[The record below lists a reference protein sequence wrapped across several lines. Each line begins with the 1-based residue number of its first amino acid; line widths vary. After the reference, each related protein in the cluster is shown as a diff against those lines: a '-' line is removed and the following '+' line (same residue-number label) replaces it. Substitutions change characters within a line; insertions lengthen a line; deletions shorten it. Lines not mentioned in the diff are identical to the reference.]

1 MSATP
6 QRRRST
12 RRLSAAAAVLAAAV
26 GVTAAAIPAGAQEA
40 HGARQAQGTYG
51 DDGRH
56 GPYSEHGEPGEHDT
70 YGKHDGH
77 GRHGKHPRH
86 SRIVDVQLLSFN
98 DFHGNLEPPQG
109 SSGTVQETQPD
120 GSTKKVEA
128 GGVEYLAGSL
138 RTARKGHPY
147 SVTAA
152 AGDLVGASPL
162 LSGLFHDEPTVEAM
176 NKLGLDVTSVGN
188 HEFDEGRAELT
199 RLQRGGCHPKDGC
212 YEKTGSKGKTPKR
225 FRGADFPYLAANVTD
240 EKTGRPILKPYTVWR
255 HKGVKIGFI
264 GVTLEGT
271 PNVVSA
277 NGVKGLKFHN
287 EVETIN
293 KYAKV
298 LDRQGVKSIVALIH
312 EGGMPASNSYDYDCD
327 SPGAGA
333 GAGISGPIVDIA
345 KKVTPKVDALVTG
358 HTHQAYACTIP
369 DPSGT
374 PRTVTSAA
382 SFGKLYTE
390 TTLTYDRRTKDIVRT
405 SVRAPQARNHVV
417 NRTQPKAADMTALIK
432 RWNALAAPVAG
443 KPVGHISADIA
454 GRGSEAP
461 ESPLGDVL
469 TDAQLEAT
477 AGDGK
482 GGAQLALMNPGG
494 IRSDLAFKASGGEGD
509 GVVTYGEA
517 FTVQPFTNMMNVVDL
532 TGAQLLTA
540 LQQQVSGPNE
550 ASPKILQVSRGLT
563 YTLDMT
569 KTGAAR
575 VVKDSVKLNGTTIDP
590 AKTYRVA
597 MNEFLAGG
605 GDGFTV
611 LKEGRNKYVG
621 PSDLD
626 AFTAYLTA
634 HSSASAPLAP
644 PKADRITVVK

>member
-1 MSATP
+1 MPATP
-6 QRRRST
+6 QRRRRIS
-12 RRLSAAAAVLAAAV
+12 RLTIGTAVLATAATAA
-26 GVTAAAIPAGAQEA
+26 VTAAALPAGADTG
-40 HGARQAQGTYG
+40 HR
-51 DDGRH
+51 DRSGR
-56 GPYSEHGEPGEHDT
+56 T
-70 YGKHDGH
+70 
-77 GRHGKHPRH
+77 
-86 SRIVDVQLLSFN
+86 VDVQLLSFN

-109 SSGTVQETQPD
+109 SSGTVEELQPD
-120 GSTKKVEA
+120 GTKKTVPA
-128 GGVEYLAGSL
+128 GGVEYLAQSL

-162 LSGLFHDEPTVEAM
+162 LSGLFHDEPTIEAM

-199 RLQRGGCHPKDGC
+199 RLQKGGCHPKDGC
-212 YEKTGSKGKTPKR
+212 YQDGRKY
-225 FRGADFPYLAANVTD
+225 RGADFPYLTANVTD
-240 EKTGRPILKPYTVWR
+240 DKTGKPLLKPYTVWR

-271 PNVVSA
+271 PDIVNA
-277 NGVKGLKFHN
+277 EGIKGLKFHD

-298 LDRQGVKSIVALIH
+298 LNRQGVKAIVALIH
-312 EGGMPASNSYDYDCD
+312 EGGMPASTSYNYDCD
-327 SPGAGA
+327 SPGP
-333 GAGISGPIVDIA
+333 GISGPITEIA
-345 KKVTPKVDALVTG
+345 KHVTPAVDALVTG

-369 DPSGT
+369 DPSGR

-382 SFGKLYTE
+382 SYGKLYTD
-390 TTLTYDRRTKDIVRT
+390 TTLTYDRRTQDIVRT
-405 SVRAPQARNHVV
+405 RVKAPGAVNHVV
-417 NRTQPKAADMTALIK
+417 DRTQPKAADMTSLIA
-432 RWNALAAPVAG
+432 RWNKLAAPVAG
-443 KPVGHISADIA
+443 RPVGHISADIA
-454 GRGSEAP
+454 GRGANAP
-461 ESPLGDVL
+461 EAPLGDVIA
-469 TDAQLEAT
+469 DAQLEAT
-477 AGDGK
+477 KASDK

-494 IRSDLAFKASGGEGD
+494 IRSDLAFKASGSEGD

-532 TGAQLLTA
+532 TGAQLLAA

-550 ASPKILQVSRGLT
+550 ASPKILQVSQGLT

-569 KTGAAR
+569 KKGADR
-575 VVKDSVKLNGTTIDP
+575 VVKNSVKLGGAALDP

-605 GDGFTV
+605 GDGFPAF
-611 LKEGRNKYVG
+611 KDGKNKYVG

-626 AFTAYLTA
+626 ALTAYLTA
-634 HSSASAPLAP
+634 HSSADHPLTP